1 MFHGFSLNLHPGC
14 PRPCCGTVAGQE
26 ESETSEAEPGVEQEP
41 CKIARAELMLCDNM
55 LSDAPTE
62 RMQPPFTLNS

>member
-14 PRPCCGTVAGQE
+14 LRPCCGTVAGQE

-41 CKIARAELMLCDNM
+41 CKIARAELMVCDEGDVSSRRCADGAN
-55 LSDAPTE
+55 ATPI
-62 RMQPPFTLNS
+62 